1 MRNHRSQSA
10 QVASSSVNFF
20 TVIPQFKHMKF
31 IYSLFLIIFSG
42 KFYNKIRNHPLPGA
56 KAIVYNL
63 VFNCLRYPRKVGGG
77 RGYLGEFL
85 LLPYTECKY
94 GGSLGR
100 PGSSCAKARLVRPR
114 EVCFDCAS

>member
-1 MRNHRSQSA
+1 
-10 QVASSSVNFF
+10 
-20 TVIPQFKHMKF
+20 MKF

-77 RGYLGEFL
+77 GGGGTWGNFCYFHTPNANMADLSVGPGLVARKRG
-85 LLPYTECKY
+85 
-94 GGSLGR
+94 
-100 PGSSCAKARLVRPR
+100 
-114 EVCFDCAS
+114 

>member
-1 MRNHRSQSA
+1 M
-10 QVASSSVNFF
+10 
-20 TVIPQFKHMKF
+20 
-31 IYSLFLIIFSG
+31 G
-42 KFYNKIRNHPLPGA
+42 
-56 KAIVYNL
+56 
-63 VFNCLRYPRKVGGG
+63 GGG

-114 EVCFDCAS
+114 EFVLTARLSDSVDLYGFLRVVTCLRAIKEEI